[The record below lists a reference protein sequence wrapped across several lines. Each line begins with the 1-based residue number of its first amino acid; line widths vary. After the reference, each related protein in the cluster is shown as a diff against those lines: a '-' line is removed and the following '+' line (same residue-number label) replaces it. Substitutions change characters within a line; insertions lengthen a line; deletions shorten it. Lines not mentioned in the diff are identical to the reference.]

1 MNAAPLLRELHA
13 AGVTL
18 SATGDRLHVQAPAGT
33 VTPELRQ
40 RIAEN
45 KAGLL
50 AELHRPRDTTTGDTT
65 TGDTRA
71 DLLALADRLAVDRA
85 HVHRL
90 DDDGL
95 TLLAAVGEGGLRAF
109 LLAAEDAA
117 IRRAGK
123 VPPGD
128 TAAILCRHCGLV
140 FVHPDIATVLPVV
153 NGWPRA
159 LGCPWCFVRK
169 AGGYIPRPPV
179 TCEGCR
185 HFSADTINP
194 TAGIGTCGSGH
205 GMHYPMQ
212 HHGCGDYRPK
222 GTDHD

>member
-1 MNAAPLLRELHA
+1 MNATPLLRELQA

-18 SATGDRLHVQAPAGT
+18 SATGDRLHVQAPAGI
-33 VTPELRQ
+33 VTPALRQ

-50 AELHRPRDTTTGDTT
+50 TELHRPHDTTTD
-65 TGDTRA
+65 DTRA
-71 DLLALADRLAVDRA
+71 DLLALADRLAVDRT

-95 TLLAAVGEGGLRAF
+95 ALLAAVGGGGMRAF

-117 IRRAGK
+117 TRQAGR
-123 VPPGD
+123 VPLDD
-128 TAAILCRHCGLV
+128 TAAIYCQHCGPV
-140 FVHPDIATVLPVV
+140 YVHPAIAAALPVV

-169 AGGYIPRPPV
+169 VGGYIPRPRV
-179 TCEGCR
+179 ACEGCR
-185 HFSADTINP
+185 HFTPDTLNP
-194 TAGIGTCGSGH
+194 PAGMGTCGAGK